1 MDRLGF
7 NYVNLFIK
15 QFCKTIVLNAVTIK
29 HSFMAEY
36 DYIHFTILIPN
47 IDAAE
52 GHLIATSDQ
61 LT

>member
-1 MDRLGF
+1 
-7 NYVNLFIK
+7 
-15 QFCKTIVLNAVTIK
+15 
-29 HSFMAEY
+29 MAEY
-36 DYIHFTILIPN
+36 DYIHFTILMPN